1 MSATTRCSVEIRCSM
16 SDGKARDLRIDVLK
30 GIGILCVIWA
40 HLDGYF
46 TKEIYIF
53 HMPLFFFLSGMF
65 YRQKEGFLWAKCK
78 SLLVPFVGYNLLFS
92 IAFLIEGRLAPFGRI
107 SIWFPSAID
116 GTTWF
121 LLALFDIC
129 TLYWLLDRLIGNKTW
144 LFAATVCIGLVFYY
158 WEVELPFD
166 LRQALYA
173 LPFFGAGAYFK
184 RKGWTEPIASRYLLA
199 SFAVLFVAASVYCRQ
214 NDFRFDV
221 LCGYLPG
228 NAVLFYGGALSAI
241 LLLMS
246 VKFFSKP
253 VAVNR
258 LMASVGRN
266 SLAIMAL
273 HAPYLFYVRRMV
285 WRWHVFADA
294 GQNVVFTTI
303 VTFLIVAVGS
313 YLLALAISRLK
324 QCCKNWLIR

>member
-1 MSATTRCSVEIRCSM
+1 MGASGWVLYERNLYLPYAFVFLPVGHVLSAET
-16 SDGKARDLRIDVLK
+16 GL
-30 GIGILCVIWA
+30 
-40 HLDGYF
+40 
-46 TKEIYIF
+46 
-53 HMPLFFFLSGMF
+53 
-65 YRQKEGFLWAKCK
+65 
-78 SLLVPFVGYNLLFS
+78 FVGKMQKFACAFYWLQLVVF
-92 IAFLIEGRLAPFGRI
+92 IAFLIEGRFDPFGRI

-129 TLYWLLDRLIGNKTW
+129 VLYWLLDRLIGNKTW

-158 WEVELPFD
+158 WKVELPFD

-184 RKGWTEPIASRYLLA
+184 CKGWTEPIASRYLLA
-199 SFAVLFVAASVYCRQ
+199 SFVVLFVAASVYCRQ

-246 VKFFSKP
+246 ATFFSKP
-253 VAVNR
+253 VAANR

-285 WRWHVFADA
+285 WRWHVFAEA
-294 GQNVVFTTI
+294 GQNVVFTT
-303 VTFLIVAVGS
+303 VATFLIVSIGS
-313 YLLALAISRLK
+313 YLLALAISRLM
-324 QCCKNWLIR
+324 QCCRNWSIR